1 MIDFAQVKTWRQELH
16 QIPEVG
22 LQEHLTCAYLK
33 DQLEKMG
40 YESIPVLDT
49 GILVYIDN
57 NASKTIAFR
66 SDIDALAIEEDQSH
80 QCKSKISGMMHA
92 CGHDGHM
99 SALLGLAAL
108 LKKTEKKP
116 DCNVLLIFQPAEE
129 SPGGAR
135 LIVEQDILEKYN
147 VKAIFGMHLMPSL
160 DQGVVGCRPGPLMAQ
175 AGELDVTIEGKSAH
189 AGLPHLGIDTVNIAA
204 NLLGL
209 YQQILPRQLPPFE
222 PCVLNIGKIEGGT
235 VRNIVAAKTKMEG
248 TLRAFNPDVFAKVKK
263 AIFDLN
269 AGFEKTYDCKITT
282 TLPDGYP
289 PVINDKNLYRQFVKL
304 TGNDYLELEEP
315 MMLAEDFA
323 FYQTRVPGIFFFMGT
338 RSNIHQSNLHTA
350 TFDFDEAVLL
360 KAIDLYANILFNIN
374 LEEL

>member
-1 MIDFAQVKTWRQELH
+1 MVDLAQVKTWRQDLH

-22 LQEHLTCAYLK
+22 LKEYQTSAYLK
-33 DQLEKMG
+33 NQLEKMG
-40 YESIPVLDT
+40 YTTIPVLDT

-57 NASKTIAFR
+57 GAKSTVAFR
-66 SDIDALAIEEDQSH
+66 SDIDALAIEEDGTH
-80 QCKSKISGMMHA
+80 QCKSKIAGMMHA

-108 LKKTEKKP
+108 LKKTDKKP
-116 DCNVLLIFQPAEE
+116 KYNVLLIFQPAEE

-135 LIVEQDILEKYN
+135 LIVEQDILEQYN

-160 DQGVVGCRPGPLMAQ
+160 DQGVVGCKAGPLMAQ

-189 AGLPHLGIDTVNIAA
+189 AGLPHLGIDTIYIAA
-204 NLLGL
+204 NLLSL

-235 VRNIVAAKTKMEG
+235 VRNIVADKTKLEG

-269 AGFEKTYDCKITT
+269 ESFEKTYNCKITT
-282 TLPDGYP
+282 SLPDGYP
-289 PVINDKNLYRQFVKL
+289 PVINDKRLYSQFVKQ
-304 TGNDYLELEEP
+304 TDSDYVELEEP

-338 RSNIHQSNLHTA
+338 HSDNYQSNLHTA
-350 TFDFDEAVLL
+350 TFDFDEAILL
-360 KAIDLYANILFNIN
+360 KAVGLYERILFNIN